1 MILLRGTDKVNLSAN
16 LPKTFNNPVGFER
29 GLWRRKTG
37 LFLTM
42 PKTSVFGTVPLPK
55 RPFVYRAATNI
66 SGTVIN
72 RVECRAVN
80 TGVAGSC
87 RSRSY
92 SR

>member
-42 PKTSVFGTVPLPK
+42 PKRRVF
-55 RPFVYRAATNI
+55 
-66 SGTVIN
+66 
-72 RVECRAVN
+72 E
-80 TGVAGSC
+80 
-87 RSRSY
+87 RSLTYALRDSEY
-92 SR
+92 MPSQRR